1 MSDFNNQE
9 NNNRQNGFEEREEN
23 GQPLA
28 AFPVDISRDEFVRFN
43 MLVSRQGGA
52 LSFQKS
58 RYGFLLAFG
67 VISLSMILV
76 DIIYYNRV
84 DPVNAMMLVFF
95 AASSAIALQ
104 FFVPDKERG
113 PEYL

>member
-1 MSDFNNQE
+1 MH
-9 NNNRQNGFEEREEN
+9 
-23 GQPLA
+23 
-28 AFPVDISRDEFVRFN
+28 
-43 MLVSRQGGA
+43 
-52 LSFQKS
+52 
-58 RYGFLLAFG
+58 GFLLAFG

-95 AASSAIALQ
+95 AVLGDCGLQ
-104 FFVPDKERG
+104 FFVPVKSA